1 MWRASWFDADSIIMN
16 QLLPLEVFIPPGDF
30 KHINWLAA
38 KDFNG
43 LNAGVFIIRVCPWTL
58 DLLTRTMTYKHYHP
72 DEDYTFEEQSIL
84 ARLTEKD
91 SDFKDQSTFV
101 PKNWFNAYFYF
112 LNEVKPGLL
121 LSHFPH
127 PDYKWHIYEWLRVL
141 DADKD
146 EAYKPVYNRP
156 VQDTDYPEEIHNF
169 WNVKRRAEKA
179 LKGFQRNVNRG
190 ADPIKFGLEHDETKD
205 LAVEFRDKLQALKEA
220 ATYKVDD
227 PKQLEKMVVETE
239 EVSFFRGDGG
249 IWGEA
254 NGLIGQ
260 RQTDIEAD
268 DLLRDARQSA
278 AGCWVLIYFI
288 YSRNSFDTFLS
299 FFGHLVGIPKM
310 LAFTGCCGIFIAFKT
325 E

>member
-1 MWRASWFDADSIIMN
+1 MN
-16 QLLPLEVFIPPGDF
+16 QQLPLEIFIPPSDM

-43 LNAGVFIIRVCPWTL
+43 LNAGVFLLRVCPWTV

-91 SDFKDQSTFV
+91 PDFKEQSTFV
-101 PKNWFNAYFYF
+101 PKNWFNAYFYY

-141 DADKD
+141 EADKD

-156 VQDTDYPEEIHNF
+156 VQDTDYPEEIRQF

-190 ADPIKFGLEHDETKD
+190 ADPIKFGMEHDETKE
-205 LAVEFRDKLQALKEA
+205 LAVQFRDKLAALKEA

-227 PKQLEKMVVETE
+227 PKELEKMVVETE
-239 EVSFFRGDGG
+239 EVKPTAIR
-249 IWGEA
+249 
-254 NGLIGQ
+254 
-260 RQTDIEAD
+260 
-268 DLLRDARQSA
+268 
-278 AGCWVLIYFI
+278 
-288 YSRNSFDTFLS
+288 
-299 FFGHLVGIPKM
+299 M
-310 LAFTGCCGIFIAFKT
+310 LETRTNCC
-325 E
+325 